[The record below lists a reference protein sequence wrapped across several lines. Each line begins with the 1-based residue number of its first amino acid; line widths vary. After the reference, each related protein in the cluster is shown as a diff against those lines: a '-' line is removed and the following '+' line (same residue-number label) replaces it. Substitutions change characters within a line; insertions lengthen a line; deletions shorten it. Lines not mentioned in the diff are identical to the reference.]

1 MKRKI
6 LNDLKLLFMKIIL
19 CFSIIILIIFL
30 LGFFG
35 FLTEYDEATQSY
47 TKVENKFIFL
57 TLFSIWVVII
67 YLIIKKIK
75 LLITNDKNT
84 LINEIS
90 LSNLKLI
97 KPHLLNLGINLLLG
111 ILSSIIENRPLYA
124 YIVLFFIIEVIIV
137 IIQSKNKISS
147 KINYYKIK
155 KYDLAY
161 YCDKCLKM
169 YPLSHK
175 SICDICGNFMKV
187 QSPEYIEKDVLTKFI
202 NNNKD
207 DKTNLTINETVE
219 EKDYEDPLYNEIVE
233 FAINTGKISAS
244 LLQRRFRLGYNRANR
259 CINLLEERG
268 IIGPA
273 NGSAPREV
281 LVKLDNQENN
291 L

>member
-6 LNDLKLLFMKIIL
+6 LNNSKFLFMKIIL
-19 CFSIIILIIFL
+19 CFSIIMLIIFL

-35 FLTEYDEATQSY
+35 FLTEYDDTTQLY
-47 TKVENKFIFL
+47 VKVENKFVFL
-57 TLFSIWVVII
+57 TLISIWAVII

-75 LLITNDKNT
+75 ALITNDKNI
-84 LINEIS
+84 LINETS
-90 LSNLKLI
+90 LNNLKLI

-111 ILSSIIENRPLYA
+111 ILSSIIENRQLYA
-124 YIVLFFIIEVIIV
+124 YIVLFFIIEVIII

-147 KINYYKIK
+147 KINYSKIK

-175 SICDICGNFMKV
+175 STCDICGSFMKV

-207 DKTNLTINETVE
+207 DKTNLKINETVE
-219 EKDYEDPLYNEIVE
+219 EKDYEDPLYDKIVE
-233 FAINTGKISAS
+233 FTVNTGKVSAS
-244 LLQRRFRLGYNRANR
+244 LLQRRFRLGYNRATR
-259 CINLLEERG
+259 CIDLLEKRG

-273 NGSAPREV
+273 NGSKPREV
-281 LVKLDNQENN
+281 LVKLEK
-291 L
+291 

>member
-6 LNDLKLLFMKIIL
+6 LNNSKLLFMKIIL
-19 CFSIIILIIFL
+19 CFSIIMLIIFL

-35 FLTEYDEATQSY
+35 FLTEYDDTTQLY
-47 TKVENKFIFL
+47 VKVENKFVFL
-57 TLFSIWVVII
+57 TLISIWAVII

-75 LLITNDKNT
+75 ALITNDKNI
-84 LINEIS
+84 LINETS
-90 LSNLKLI
+90 LNNLKLI

-111 ILSSIIENRPLYA
+111 ILSSIIENRQLYA
-124 YIVLFFIIEVIIV
+124 YIVLFFIIEVIII

-147 KINYYKIK
+147 KINYSKIK

-175 SICDICGNFMKV
+175 STCDICGSFMKV

-207 DKTNLTINETVE
+207 DKTNLKINETVE
-219 EKDYEDPLYNEIVE
+219 EKDYEDPLYDKIVE
-233 FAINTGKISAS
+233 FTVNTGKVSAS
-244 LLQRRFRLGYNRANR
+244 LLQRRFRLGYNRATR
-259 CINLLEERG
+259 CIDLLEERG

-273 NGSAPREV
+273 NGSKPREV
-281 LVKLDNQENN
+281 LVKLEK
-291 L
+291 

>member
-6 LNDLKLLFMKIIL
+6 LNNSKLLFMKIIL
-19 CFSIIILIIFL
+19 CFSIIMLIIFL

-35 FLTEYDEATQSY
+35 FLTEYDDTTQLY
-47 TKVENKFIFL
+47 VKVENKFVFL
-57 TLFSIWVVII
+57 TLISILAVII

-75 LLITNDKNT
+75 ALITNDKNI
-84 LINEIS
+84 LINETS
-90 LSNLKLI
+90 LNNLKLI

-111 ILSSIIENRPLYA
+111 ILSSIIENRQLYA
-124 YIVLFFIIEVIIV
+124 YIVLFFIIEVIII

-147 KINYYKIK
+147 KINYSKIK

-175 SICDICGNFMKV
+175 STCDICGSFMKV

-207 DKTNLTINETVE
+207 DKTNLKINETVE
-219 EKDYEDPLYNEIVE
+219 EKDYEDPLYDKIVE
-233 FAINTGKISAS
+233 FTVNTGKVSAS
-244 LLQRRFRLGYNRANR
+244 LLQRRFRLGYNRATR
-259 CINLLEERG
+259 CIDLLEERG

-273 NGSAPREV
+273 NGSKPREV
-281 LVKLDNQENN
+281 LVKLEK
-291 L
+291 

>member
-6 LNDLKLLFMKIIL
+6 LNNLKLLFMKIIL

-35 FLTEYDEATQSY
+35 FLTEYDDTTQLY
-47 TKVENKFIFL
+47 VKVENKFVFL
-57 TLFSIWVVII
+57 TLISIWAVII

-75 LLITNDKNT
+75 ALITNDKNI
-84 LINEIS
+84 LINETS
-90 LSNLKLI
+90 LNNLKLI

-111 ILSSIIENRPLYA
+111 ILSSIIENRQLYA
-124 YIVLFFIIEVIIV
+124 YIVLFFIIEVIII

-147 KINYYKIK
+147 KINYSKIK

-175 SICDICGNFMKV
+175 STCDICGSFMKV

-207 DKTNLTINETVE
+207 DKTNLKINETVE
-219 EKDYEDPLYNEIVE
+219 EKDYEDPLYDKIVE
-233 FAINTGKISAS
+233 FTVNTGKVSAS
-244 LLQRRFRLGYNRANR
+244 LLQRRFRLGYNRATR
-259 CINLLEERG
+259 CIDLLEERG

-273 NGSAPREV
+273 NGSKPREV
-281 LVKLDNQENN
+281 LVKLEK
-291 L
+291 

>member
-1 MKRKI
+1 MKKKL
-6 LNDLKLLFMKIIL
+6 LNNLKPLFMKIIL

-35 FLTEYDEATQSY
+35 FLTEYDDATQLY
-47 TKVENKFIFL
+47 VKVENKFVFL
-57 TLFSIWVVII
+57 TLISIWGVII

-75 LLITNDKNT
+75 ALIKNDKNI

-90 LSNLKLI
+90 LNNLKLI

-111 ILSSIIENRPLYA
+111 ILSSIIENRQLYA

-175 SICDICGNFMKV
+175 STCDICGSFMKA

-202 NNNKD
+202 NNFSFIKMGNIS
-207 DKTNLTINETVE
+207 TNICTYAYGCWHISRINSSS
-219 EKDYEDPLYNEIVE
+219 I
-233 FAINTGKISAS
+233 
-244 LLQRRFRLGYNRANR
+244 
-259 CINLLEERG
+259 
-268 IIGPA
+268 
-273 NGSAPREV
+273 
-281 LVKLDNQENN
+281 
-291 L
+291 

>member
-1 MKRKI
+1 MNKLILKI
-6 LNDLKLLFMKIIL
+6 KKYFLYTIMTLLSLMLLISVLGIFGWICYNNEVTHECVADNEKGKYIL
-19 CFSIIILIIFL
+19 FSTLLIIIIHFCNKKLKNIKSK
-30 LGFFG
+30 
-35 FLTEYDEATQSY
+35 EANIY
-47 TKVENKFIFL
+47 NFENNNE
-57 TLFSIWVVII
+57 LFV
-67 YLIIKKIK
+67 K
-75 LLITNDKNT
+75 
-84 LINEIS
+84 
-90 LSNLKLI
+90 I
-97 KPHLLNLGINLLLG
+97 KPHLLNLILTSSVG
-111 ILSSIIENRPLYA
+111 ILSSIVENRPLYV
-124 YIVLFFIIEVIIV
+124 YIILFFIIEVIII

-175 SICDICGNFMKV
+175 STCDICGSFMKV

-207 DKTNLTINETVE
+207 DKTNLKINESVE
-219 EKDYEDPLYNEIVE
+219 ENDYEDPLYNEIVE

-244 LLQRRFRLGYNRANR
+244 LLKRRFRLGYNRAAR
-259 CINLLEERG
+259 CIDLLEKRG

-281 LVKLDNQENN
+281 LVKLDKEKNQK
-291 L
+291 